1 VTAAGDREGFAALS
15 DRHRQ
20 ELQVYCYRMLGSFHE
35 AEDLVQ
41 ETFERAWRAIDRVEA
56 SASLRAWL
64 YRIATNACLDAL
76 RQRRRRRVLPFEVMD
91 PVRPDR
97 PLPAAADELWLEPFP
112 DRPLG
117 DLGGEAGPDPGETVV
132 HRETIELVFL
142 AAIQHLPARQRVVFI
157 ARDVM
162 GWSAKATAALLG
174 TSEVS
179 VKSALQ
185 QARAIMKEQLPQRR
199 ADWGAAVEVGE
210 RERQVLRR
218 YIDAHQQ
225 DDIEALAA
233 VLSEDVRVA
242 YPQIPLWSDSREAF
256 IQATREFAPQGTIGW
271 WPPAPTC
278 SRRWPSTTGRR
289 GSRDSGWWRWRWYAS
304 RAARSPRLSI
314 SMSRTCIRCSVW
326 PRPSPERLAA
336 APATRGPIPL
346 RALGRGNSDGRTR
359 RPQARRNRR

>member
-1 VTAAGDREGFAALS
+1 MTGVERSAADGAAPVTAAGDREGFAALF
-15 DRHRQ
+15 DRYRR

-41 ETFERAWRAIDRVEA
+41 ETFERAWRAIDRVDA
-56 SASLRAWL
+56 SSSLRAWL

-76 RQRRRRRVLPFEVMD
+76 RQRGRRRVLPFEVMD
-91 PVRPDR
+91 PVRPDQ
-97 PLPAAADELWLEPFP
+97 PLPAAAGELWLEPFP
-112 DRPLG
+112 DRLLRG
-117 DLGGEAGPDPGETVV
+117 LGGEAGPDPGETVV

-162 GWSAKATAALLG
+162 GWSAKATAVLLG

-185 QARAIMKEQLPQRR
+185 RARAVMKEQLPQRR
-199 ADWGAAVEVGE
+199 DDWGAAVAVGDQE
-210 RERQVLRR
+210 REVLRR

-256 IQATREFAPQGTIGW
+256 IQATREFAPPGDYRFVAISANLQPAVAIYHRAPGEPGFRLTALEVLRIEGGEITEIVDFDV
-271 WPPAPTC
+271 PHLYPAFGLAPTL
-278 SRRWPSTTGRR
+278 P
-289 GSRDSGWWRWRWYAS
+289 
-304 RAARSPRLSI
+304 
-314 SMSRTCIRCSVW
+314 
-326 PRPSPERLAA
+326 
-336 APATRGPIPL
+336 
-346 RALGRGNSDGRTR
+346 
-359 RPQARRNRR
+359 